1 MTLVD
6 LSEEMLVVSRQLNPE
21 CQHHQGDMRTVRLGR
36 TFDAVSSSPTTPRR
50 RSSRPAI
57 TAAPTTSTVAA
68 CATWSGRGIRTAPTP
83 AGLFSNDVWLRLL
96 AEAGFEPEA
105 VTEQTTE
112 DRTPREL
119 FVGHRRG

>member
-1 MTLVD
+1 VPAP
-6 LSEEMLVVSRQLNPE
+6 S
-21 CQHHQGDMRTVRLGR
+21 GR
-36 TFDAVSSSPTTPRR
+36 HANGATGPHFRRGVFVPDNTTGTFESTSDHGGTDDADGRGVP
-50 RSSRPAI
+50 
-57 TAAPTTSTVAA
+57 
-68 CATWSGRGIRTAPTP
+68 TWSGRGIRTAPTP